1 MTATAEPRASQT
13 AASQAPDQGS
23 RIAHGLGWSV
33 VANVG
38 LRIGNLAVSMLMAR
52 LIAPE
57 QFGVFAVALTVW
69 TILGA
74 LAEFGLG
81 SDLVRADDLERRAPT
96 VGSLALGISA
106 LLAVSMAVAA
116 GPLAA
121 SFRSPDSDG
130 VIRVMALSVLI
141 FGLTVVPSARLQRAF
156 RARTLFLVNGMGLL
170 CSVVTM
176 TVLATNGAGPASL
189 AWGQVALQIG
199 TVVLLFLTTRTR
211 PSFGFDPQI
220 ARVSLRFCA
229 PLAFANLLS
238 WVLLSVDNLVVARTL
253 GPAELGL
260 YVLAF
265 NVSTWPMSAIGA
277 SIRAVALPAFSQV
290 GDVER
295 RNGGLVRCAGPT
307 VTVAVLAGL
316 TLSTLATPV
325 IVVLY
330 GDRWSAAA
338 SALVGLAVFGGLRVV
353 LDLFATFLIAVGA
366 TVEVLLVQVGWLLVM
381 VPAMYVGVRHY
392 GLAGAGWSHV
402 AVAVCV
408 VMPMYAVCLRRVG
421 VDVLGFVRGGMVPV
435 LAAVPAVLVCSWIGG
450 LDANPWLLL
459 AAGVPAALLT
469 YALPLSRWWLR
480 SVDQLRRP
488 TASILEES

>member
-1 MTATAEPRASQT
+1 MTATVEPRAGHPPS
-13 AASQAPDQGS
+13 SEAPDQGS
-23 RIAHGLGWSV
+23 RIARGLGWSV
-33 VANVG
+33 VSNVF
-38 LRIGNLAVSMLMAR
+38 LRIGNLLVSMLMAR

-81 SDLVRADDLERRAPT
+81 SDLIRADDLERRAPT
-96 VGSLALGISA
+96 VGSLALG
-106 LLAVSMAVAA
+106 LAAVLAASMAVAA
-116 GPLAA
+116 GPIAA
-121 SFRSPDSDG
+121 SFRSPDSEG
-130 VIRVMALSVLI
+130 VIRIMAISVAI

-156 RARTLFLVNGMGLL
+156 RQRTLFLVNGVGLL

-176 TVLATNGAGPASL
+176 TVLATQGAGPASL

-220 ARVSLRFCA
+220 ARASLRFCA

-253 GPAELGL
+253 GPAALGL

-277 SIRAVALPAFSQV
+277 SVRAIGLPAFSQV
-290 GDVER
+290 ADVER
-295 RNGGLVRCAGPT
+295 RNASLVRCAGPMCS
-307 VTVAVLAGL
+307 VAVLAGL
-316 TLSTLATPV
+316 TLSTLAAPI

-338 SALVGLAVFGGLRVV
+338 SALVGLGVFGGLRIV
-353 LDLFATFLIAVGA
+353 LDLFVTFLVASGA
-366 TVEVLLVQVGWLLVM
+366 TVEVLLVQVGWLCVM
-381 VPAMYVGVRHY
+381 IPAMYVGVRNY

-402 AVAVCV
+402 AVV
-408 VMPMYAVCLRRVG
+408 VFVVLPLYGICLRRLG
-421 VDVLGFVRGGMVPV
+421 VDVVRFFRGCVFPV
-435 LAAVPAVLVCSWIGG
+435 LAAVPAVVVCSWIGG
-450 LDANPWLLL
+450 LDADPWLLL
-459 AAGVPAALLT
+459 AVGVLAALLT

-488 TASILEES
+488 TASVLEES